1 MTPAKYFVG
10 AIIGVVPLP
19 SGGRQRKQLE
29 DSRAGRTFLFF
40 AETQLR
46 LAEFH
51 SEVAYNANRIRRLR
65 NREETFGEGPMIEGI
80 FDSKTLAKMN
90 AALDRVC
97 ETAPLGEQHS
107 VRKRIAREI
116 IKCARSGKTTL
127 SELTSAGERALH
139 ELPPQQ
145 RSGLGAA
152 PEAPPKY
159 E

>member
-1 MTPAKYFVG
+1 
-10 AIIGVVPLP
+10 
-19 SGGRQRKQLE
+19 
-29 DSRAGRTFLFF
+29 
-40 AETQLR
+40 
-46 LAEFH
+46 
-51 SEVAYNANRIRRLR
+51 
-65 NREETFGEGPMIEGI
+65 MIEGI

-97 ETAPLGEQHS
+97 ETAPRGEQHS
-107 VRKRIAREI
+107 FRKRIAREI
-116 IKCARSGKTTL
+116 IKCARSGNTTL